1 MFRIGGDEFAV
12 ILSGRDYR
20 NRLQLME
27 QLQSEQDTS
36 DKARFGDV
44 IAAGIADYRPKE
56 HKNVLQV
63 FELAD
68 RAMYERKRALKGQ

>member
-1 MFRIGGDEFAV
+1 
-12 ILSGRDYR
+12 
-20 NRLQLME
+20 ME

-36 DKARFGDV
+36 GKARFGDV
-44 IAAGIADYRPKE
+44 IAAGLADYRPKE